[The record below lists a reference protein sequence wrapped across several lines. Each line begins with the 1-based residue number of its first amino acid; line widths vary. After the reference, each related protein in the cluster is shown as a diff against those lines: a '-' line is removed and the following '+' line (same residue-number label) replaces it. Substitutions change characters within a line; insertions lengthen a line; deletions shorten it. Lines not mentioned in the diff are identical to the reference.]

1 MMSIHDAIDIALKNI
16 ATHGDTD
23 IFPFPIEKMIFHDL
37 HDKCKDL
44 LLDMHNNFSD
54 NISRFPPETLETLTQ
69 VGYTG
74 FRWATQIQ
82 PFWNAYYLALTV
94 QIAQEIESQRIPVD
108 EKTVYSYRYCWN
120 ADDAKLFTDSSWS
133 DYRRRSHELSKEYKF
148 VLITDIADFYPRIYH
163 HRLENALSRLPNS
176 GDTYK
181 RIMTL
186 LGSFSKNVSYGLPV
200 GGPAS
205 RLLSELSID
214 STDKMLARRK
224 VKYCRY
230 ADDYCIF
237 CNDKAE
243 AYRLLVNLS
252 ESLFTEGLVLQ
263 KNKTKIISTEEF
275 SAATKLLDPADINDP
290 IATDE
295 QKLLNVSLR
304 YDPYSETA
312 DDDYDSLKLALKEID
327 IIGILGR
334 EVAKT
339 TIDSSVTKQ
348 AIKAIKLL
356 PQIQQYSAIRTLIDE
371 GNLNVLS
378 PVFISVMRCLS
389 ATYENMEEYQKQFI
403 DSELIKLYDADFYLL
418 RVDLNLS
425 FFIQALSQR
434 KAPRKEE
441 ILIELYERKTSPLI
455 KKQIIMI
462 MSAWNCHYWLT
473 NIKTRYAGLSSWEK
487 SYFIGASYSLGDE
500 GKHWRNH
507 VKSTWSPMDSIVRCW
522 FADRANHN
530 RSIPI

>member
-1 MMSIHDAIDIALKNI
+1 MIRIDNAIDIALKNI
-16 ATHGDTD
+16 AKHGDTD
-23 IFPFPIEKMIFHDL
+23 IFPFPLEKMVFHDL
-37 HDKCKDL
+37 HDKCNIL
-44 LLDMHNNFSD
+44 LLDLHNKFNEYY
-54 NISRFPPETLETLTQ
+54 SRFPPETLESLTQ

-94 QIAQEIESQRIPVD
+94 QLAQEIESQRIPVED
-108 EKTVYSYRYCWN
+108 RTVFSYRYCWN
-120 ADDAKLFTDSSWS
+120 DDDAKLFADSSWS
-133 DYRRRSHELSKEYKF
+133 DYRSRSLELSREYKF

-176 GDTYK
+176 GDTHR

-205 RLLSELSID
+205 RILSELCID
-214 STDKMLARRK
+214 STDKMLVRNK

-230 ADDYCIF
+230 ADDYSIF

-243 AYRLLVNLS
+243 AYRLLVKLS

-263 KNKTKIISTEEF
+263 KNKTKIMTTDEF
-275 SAATKLLDPADINDP
+275 SAATKLLDPADIKDP
-290 IATDE
+290 TATDE

-312 DDDYDSLKLALKEID
+312 DDDYDSLKLALKDID

-348 AIKAIKLL
+348 AIKAVKLL
-356 PQIQQYSAIRTLIDE
+356 SQEQQFGAIKTLLGE

-378 PVFISVMRCLS
+378 PVFVSVMRCLR
-389 ATYENMEEYQKQFI
+389 AVYDNMSEFQKNFI
-403 DSELIKLYDADFYLL
+403 DRELTALHESSFYLL
-418 RVDLNLS
+418 SVDLNLS
-425 FFIQALSQR
+425 FFIQVLSQR
-434 KAPRKEE
+434 QTPRKEE
-441 ILIELYERKTSPLI
+441 ILIELYDKKTSPLI
-455 KKQIIMI
+455 KRQIII
-462 MSAWNCHYWLT
+462 TMSMWKCHYWLT
-473 NIKTRYAGLSSWEK
+473 NIKTKYAGLSSWEK
-487 SYFIGASYSLGDE
+487 CYFIGASYSLGDE
-500 GKHWRNH
+500 GKYWREH
-507 VKSTWSPMDSIVRCW
+507 VKSTWSPMDLVVRDW
-522 FADRANHN
+522 FADRVNHN
-530 RSIPI
+530 RVIPI